1 MAEAGGAGSARRIPG
16 RARNSRP
23 SPRAVSAAVARTTR
37 PKQACP
43 GPEPAA
49 PPYSAPRSRRTAFN
63 LWLHGGRRLGRPVC
77 LSTVHGEQDFF
88 SLADLK
94 GAQASSCSPS
104 PHLRLCPGVTYA
116 AQVPRPRR
124 ETVQSLR
131 LQHALRPPAE
141 TRLPLPSPGVGSAAP
156 PALRWAPGPSLHPAL
171 RSRLPSAVGI
181 VLSSCPTLRF
191 PTQPSA
197 SSTDSSSASSRLLDL
212 LMGASRLDAL
222 TLHPDP
228 ALGLLPPLKRP
239 NVTSHACPRAD
250 GTLFAG
256 H

>member
-156 PALRWAPGPSLHPAL
+156 PALRWAPGPSLTLHPAPD
-171 RSRLPSAVGI
+171 SRLPLA
-181 VLSSCPTLRF
+181 
-191 PTQPSA
+191 SA
-197 SSTDSSSASSRLLDL
+197 SARVQRFGFPPSLRPHRLTRLL
-212 LMGASRLDAL
+212 
-222 TLHPDP
+222 H
-228 ALGLLPPLKRP
+228 RP
-239 NVTSHACPRAD
+239 GCLISLWAPHGSTP
-250 GTLFAG
+250 
-256 H
+256 